1 MSGSNAN
8 KDAKFASGC
17 EFYIGDKKS
26 DVDDL
31 EKLADSGTTYIKIT
45 VNKDGKA
52 TKIIM
57 AEDKFQD
64 TSKVNATYRVKTIT
78 DDYIRVMEGGES
90 VEYSIGSKSDVAFY
104 VWDNKNNR
112 FDEVDFDEAEE
123 FCDSD
128 HKVDITAVSYT
139 HLEQH
144 AGRDII
150 LKFHK

>member
-1 MSGSNAN
+1 
-8 KDAKFASGC
+8 
-17 EFYIGDKKS
+17 
-26 DVDDL
+26 
-31 EKLADSGTTYIKIT
+31 TTYIKIT

-112 FDEVDFDEAEE
+112 FDEVDFDDAEE
-123 FCDSD
+123 FCDTD
-128 HKVDITAVSYT
+128 HTDGEGKSVDVYARIGFRDGKKVSSVYLA
-139 HLEQH
+139 LENEKEK
-144 AGRDII
+144 AFGEAEATER
-150 LKFHK
+150 